1 MWLIHLGVIV
11 ALVGLLQVCKEGLEL
26 EHEVLV
32 PVAGLLGVRVDEG
45 QDALAEALDHEELLQ
60 GAVHVADAPQVLE
73 ARVPATPIRK
83 KYEHINAARDE
94 RIFAGT

>member
-1 MWLIHLGVIV
+1 MWPIHLGVIV

-26 EHEVLV
+26 EHEALV

-60 GAVHVADAPQVLE
+60 RAVHVADAPQVLE
-73 ARVPATPIRK
+73 ARIPDHNHRK
-83 KYEHINAARDE
+83 REHTKRRKE
-94 RIFAGT
+94 